1 MNLLAIP
8 QTIINFIL
16 TLLPYI
22 LKAYGLYLL
31 VRFLLSLKLLAK
43 NKFDFTITPLKPKLL
58 DFIKWLIIDIS
69 RIDPKNKEFKE
80 FGLTLYANKQGSGKT
95 VSMVEYLERMRM
107 KYPDVLI
114 VTNFGYI
121 HEFKALEGWEDLI
134 NIRNGK
140 KGVIFGIDELQNE
153 WDSMSFKDIP
163 EWLLGEITQQRKQ
176 YVKIVSTSQVYTRVA
191 KQFRE
196 QTFDVVECKTIF
208 GRWVFQK
215 SFDAQDYEAVIQT
228 VDKKQKLHRRYRRSF
243 IMTDH
248 IRSLFD
254 TRKKIE
260 RLSRENFLPK
270 DKRPSREV

>member
-1 MNLLAIP
+1 MNIFQIP
-8 QTIINFIL
+8 QIIFNF
-16 TLLPYI
+16 LLFIIPYI
-22 LKAYGLYLL
+22 IKGYVLYLL
-31 VRFLLSLKLLAK
+31 VRFLFSLRLLVK
-43 NKFDFTITPLKPKLL
+43 NKFNWSITPLKPKIA

-69 RIDPKNKEFKE
+69 RFDPKNKEFKE
-80 FGLTLYANKQGSGKT
+80 YGLTLYANKQGSGKT
-95 VSMVEYLERMRM
+95 VSMVEYLERMRK
-107 KYPDVLI
+107 KYPEVLI
-114 VTNFGYI
+114 VTNFGYKY
-121 HEFKALEGWEDLI
+121 EYKALEGWEDLI

-176 YVKIVSTSQVYTRVA
+176 YVKIVSTSQVFSRVA

-196 QTFDVVECKTIF
+196 QCFDVVECLTLF

-215 SFDAQDYEAVIQT
+215 SFDAWDYEAVISSP
-228 VDKKQKLHRRYRRSF
+228 DKKLKLKRKYRRSF
-243 IMTDH
+243 IMDDY

-260 RLSRENFLPK
+260 RLKRDGFIPK
-270 DKRPSREV
+270 KERPSRD